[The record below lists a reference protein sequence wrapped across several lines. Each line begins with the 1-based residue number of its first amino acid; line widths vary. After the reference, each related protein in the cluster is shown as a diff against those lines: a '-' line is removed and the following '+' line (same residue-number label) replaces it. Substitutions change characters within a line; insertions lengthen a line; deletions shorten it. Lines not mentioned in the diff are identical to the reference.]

1 MMLLTN
7 LLCLFGGVAL
17 GMLTLSR
24 IMDLMCALGILKIEC
39 YNCKTGELKT
49 FGTIEPE
56 RYED

>member
-7 LLCLFGGVAL
+7 LLCLFVGVVL

-24 IMDLMCALGILKIEC
+24 IMDCMCTLGVLKIEC
-39 YNCKTGELKT
+39 YNCQTGELKT